1 MYRTEMIENSDQ
13 SYDVVFYLE
22 ERDFSTE
29 AALDFLT
36 HSKGFK
42 KIRNIILVGAV
53 TVTIP
58 LSQVLAKTARYAMSY
73 VFFGTYSQQ
82 LEFISLSQG
91 SLGVISPSYFNLDG
105 NGELED
111 VAISASFI
119 ESVHQQ
125 GMKVVPFL
133 SNHWNRASG
142 IAALE
147 NREALAEELVHLIMT
162 NHLDGINVDI
172 ENVSEKYRDA
182 YTDLVRLLR
191 EKLPADREV
200 SVAVAANPY
209 GWNLGWHGSYDY
221 TALGEIAD
229 HLFIMAYDE
238 HFQGGDA
245 GPVASLSFV
254 EQSIQYALERVPSE
268 KIVLGLPFFGRIWSE
283 DGSVSGLGVSCQRAE
298 SIIARYGAEV
308 TYDRSARSPKAEFTL
323 TEADQLVIN
332 GQTMKPGRYVIW
344 YENSTSL
351 KEKLS
356 LVDKYDLKGAGSWA
370 LGQETKDVWDYF
382 SLWLNGK
389 YFEDIADHFAA
400 DAILSAAGQGYM
412 VGVSHTTFAPEEA
425 MTRAQAASVCARILN
440 LSDEA
445 SPFSDTSGHWAE
457 GQIGAMAKAGLV
469 SGYHDGT
476 FQPDAEITREELAVL
491 LYRVIGAEYA
501 GEVSSFPDVQPGRW
515 SYEEITALAGKN
527 VLAGY
532 PDGTFRPE
540 AYLTRG
546 EMAYLINQI
555 EKTGK

>member
-42 KIRNIILVGAV
+42 KIRNIILVGAI

-58 LSQVLAKTARYAMSY
+58 LSQVLAKTDRYAMSY